1 MKLTLDSHV
10 KQDLRILSVYH
21 EARRLHR
28 EKGLHH
34 HNFQHV
40 LRDLHRAL
48 LIAAEEASVDYGVLI
63 PAVLLHDIGFLDPDF
78 KRLGHD
84 VTGARLAQELLS
96 ALGYEEET
104 RQAISHCIRSHKGKA
119 EIPCTTEAKI
129 LYDADVL
136 EKAGLAY
143 LILGGKIVCELDET
157 IEDFLRRETRDRAS
171 ELARGFYTGKAKELA
186 EGRLKRTW
194 SLLSEAMEEI
204 KALRPD
210 YQVTEED
217 LWEEAPERP
226 SGVHPEQRS
235 LK

>member
-1 MKLTLDSHV
+1 MKHTLDPHM
-10 KQDLRILSVYH
+10 KRDLRMLSVYH
-21 EARRLHR
+21 EARRLH
-28 EKGLHH
+28 EQKGLFH

-48 LIAAEEASVDYGVLI
+48 LIAAEEVSVDYGVLI
-63 PAVLLHDIGFLDPDF
+63 PGVLLHDIGFFDPDF

-96 ALGYEEET
+96 SLDYEEET
-104 RQAISHCIRSHKGKA
+104 RLAIGHCIRSHKGKA
-119 EIPCTTEAKI
+119 EIPRTIEAKI

-136 EKAGLAY
+136 EKAGLTY

-171 ELARGFYTGKAKELA
+171 ELARGFYTRKAKEVA
-186 EGRLKRTW
+186 DGRLERTW

-204 KALRPD
+204 KDLRPD
-210 YQVTEED
+210 YQITEED
-217 LWEEAPERP
+217 LWEEAPHRP
-226 SGVHPEQRS
+226 AGVEPEQRS

>member
-1 MKLTLDSHV
+1 MKYTLDSHV
-10 KQDLRILSVYH
+10 KRDLRILSVYQ
-21 EARRLHR
+21 EARRLHGQ
-28 EKGLHH
+28 KGLLH

-40 LRDLHRAL
+40 MRDLHRAL

-63 PAVLLHDIGFLDPDF
+63 PGVLLHDIGFFDPDY

-96 ALGYEEET
+96 PLDYEEET
-104 RQAISHCIRSHKGKA
+104 RLAISHCIRSHKGKA
-119 EIPCTTEAKI
+119 EIPRTIEAKI

-143 LILGGKIVCELDET
+143 LILGGKIVCEFGET

-171 ELARGFYTGKAKELA
+171 ELARGFYTGKARELD
-186 EGRLKRTW
+186 EERLARTW

-204 KALRPD
+204 KNLRPD
-210 YQVTEED
+210 YQITEED
-217 LWEEAPERP
+217 LWEEP
-226 SGVHPEQRS
+226 SHRAVGVEPEQRS